1 MLVVSWEQVLHILVV
16 PREQVLCML
25 IVPQE
30 QVLRILVVPREQVL
44 HILVVHQEQVLRI
57 SVLPQEQVFHE
68 FLRPQFHEFLRY
80 EFLKKGNEVTV
91 KNVRGSFSRYARY
104 NDPNYVRLELLGAS
118 RKLSFASSSATRNPS
133 PPCERESKLV
143 ALKGSGSQLVLGPIG
158 LSTNVIESTNNV
170 TVEGCVAS
178 PILSDPV
185 LNPDDVELSSKL
197 TQPKRGKEVL
207 HGNKMVSSEGASNP
221 FAAGAGCPKSKKLH
235 KLKRDTIIV
244 GFIMMDNDV
253 TIGNEAGSGSRIN
266 LQGYILGNPLT
277 EWYLDDQAPVDYAR
291 RISLLS
297 DELYEAI
304 KVSCDG
310 DYRINIVHANA
321 QCSKNLE
328 AAMN

>member
-1 MLVVSWEQVLHILVV
+1 M
-16 PREQVLCML
+16 
-25 IVPQE
+25 
-30 QVLRILVVPREQVL
+30 
-44 HILVVHQEQVLRI
+44 
-57 SVLPQEQVFHE
+57 
-68 FLRPQFHEFLRY
+68 
-80 EFLKKGNEVTV
+80 
-91 KNVRGSFSRYARY
+91 
-104 NDPNYVRLELLGAS
+104 RLELLGAS

-253 TIGNEAGSGSRIN
+253 TIGKISRKMVWFDEDVN
-266 LQGYILGNPLT
+266 MEDANNSVC
-277 EWYLDDQAPVDYAR
+277 EKRAWVDVPKVPGDG
-291 RISLLS
+291 L
-297 DELYEAI
+297 I
-304 KVSCDG
+304 K
-310 DYRINIVHANA
+310 
-321 QCSKNLE
+321 
-328 AAMN
+328 